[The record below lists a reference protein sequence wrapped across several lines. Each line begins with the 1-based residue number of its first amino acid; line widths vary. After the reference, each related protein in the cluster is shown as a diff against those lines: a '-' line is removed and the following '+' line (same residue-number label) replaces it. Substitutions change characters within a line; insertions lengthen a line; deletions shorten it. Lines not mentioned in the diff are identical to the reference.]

1 MSHRSFLLGVAVASV
16 LSIAAAL
23 AATPYGMGVTPDSV
37 AYLHA
42 AESLR
47 AGAGLYVPAYSGAL
61 MPVTHYPPLYPAT
74 LAGLATLGIEPLQA
88 ARWAGLLIA
97 AGNIV
102 VLAFA
107 TYRFTGSRAAST
119 AACFVMALSVDIL
132 FLNTAVWSD
141 AEFILCVVSSL
152 LCLTIYFEGRGYGY
166 LVAGALVAALA
177 WLTRYVGGTL
187 IATGIV
193 GVATFGPGRVRRR
206 VLDAALFGVLA
217 SAPGLA
223 WMLRNQRIAGS
234 LTDRIV
240 RTRLDAVGDIEA
252 LVQTMSSWWLPGTN
266 RIELI
271 PGQSWFV
278 AVCVLAVSVAIL
290 YALVRW
296 VIPEIDG
303 RTALMQ
309 TPVVF
314 LLFGILYI
322 GSILVASAYFAPIP
336 MDNRILA
343 PSLVAGVLVVAWIA
357 HTAHRCTTS
366 RFLRSGI
373 QASAAGLVLLN
384 AVVTAGAVIH
394 FRVEGRGFVGPQW
407 QYPLVEKALTDAVH
421 TGDLF
426 SNYATAVDFR
436 LGRRARNLVPEELA
450 SAVARDGEATLVY
463 FENPRGY
470 APRSSGAMK
479 GQPTS
484 MEYRAELLGAYAT
497 EALAHERNVWVDRI
511 RPRKMEGP

>member
-1 MSHRSFLLGVAVASV
+1 M
-16 LSIAAAL
+16 
-23 AATPYGMGVTPDSV
+23 TPDSV
-37 AYLHA
+37 TYLHA

-47 AGAGLYVPAYSGAL
+47 AGTGLYVPAYNGAP
-61 MPVTHYPPLYPAT
+61 MPLTQYPPLYPAT
-74 LAGLATLGIEPLQA
+74 LAGLTTLGLEPLQA
-88 ARWAGLLIA
+88 ARWAALLMA
-97 AGNIV
+97 TGNIV
-102 VLAFA
+102 ALAFA
-107 TYRFTGSRAAST
+107 TYRFTESRAAST

-152 LCLTIYFEGRGYGY
+152 LCLTVYFENRRYGY

-177 WLTRYVGGTL
+177 CLARYVGVAL

-193 GVATFGPGRVRRR
+193 GVVTFGPGRFRRR
-206 VLDAALFGVLA
+206 VIDAALFGVLA
-217 SAPGLA
+217 AAPGVA
-223 WMLRNQRIAGS
+223 WLLRNRSMAGN
-234 LTDRIV
+234 LTNRVV
-240 RTRLDAVGDIEA
+240 RTRGNPIADIAA
-252 LVQTMSSWWLPGTN
+252 LVQTMGSWWLPGTN

-278 AVCVLAVSVAIL
+278 AVCVLAVGIAIL

-296 VIPEIDG
+296 VTPEIDG
-303 RTALMQ
+303 RTALIQ

-322 GSILVASAYFAPIP
+322 GSILLATGYFATVP

-343 PSLVAGVLVVAWIA
+343 PSFVTSVLVVAWIA

-366 RFLRSGI
+366 RFLRFGI

-394 FRVEGRGFVGPQW
+394 FRAEGRGFVGPQW

-426 SNYATAVDFR
+426 SNYASAVDFR
-436 LGRRARNLVPEELA
+436 LGRRARDLSPEGLA
-450 SAVARDGEATLVY
+450 SAVARDGEATLVF
-463 FENPRGY
+463 FESPRSY
-470 APRSSGAMK
+470 APRSPGAVK
-479 GQPTS
+479 GPATS
-484 MEYRAELLGAYAT
+484 MEYRVELLSAYTT
-497 EALAHERNVWVDRI
+497 ETLAHERNAWVDRV